1 MNFIELSYSSSFH
14 SYLWFQSTCFYI
26 KMFTFYLQSE
36 SFDAVI
42 EKATLDAL
50 LVNEKSAWNIS
61 EEGEAKV
68 GACLSEASR
77 IMRRSGAR
85 FLSFTFSPLH
95 LRGPVFAKECYN
107 WSVAHRVIIFY
118 LITYYLSSNFSA
130 QIRLNVRSQ
139 GNPRNG
145 LGG

>member
-1 MNFIELSYSSSFH
+1 
-14 SYLWFQSTCFYI
+14 
-26 KMFTFYLQSE
+26 
-36 SFDAVI
+36 VV

-77 IMRRSGAR
+77 VMKRSGAK

-95 LRGPVFAKECYN
+95 LRAPVFAKEHYN
-107 WSVAHRVIIFY
+107 WSVSHRVFI
-118 LITYYLSSNFSA
+118 
-130 QIRLNVRSQ
+130 
-139 GNPRNG
+139 
-145 LGG
+145 